1 MNNDL
6 RPINTLPNFKR
17 FCMTIGELPTS
28 YLETMTYYEM
38 LVWFT
43 EYMKN
48 TIIPTINNN
57 GLAVQELQDKYIELK
72 SYVDNY
78 FDNLDVQEEINNKL
92 DAMAESGQ
100 LTDIIAQYLGLAGM
114 LVFNNVN
121 DMKQATNLVN
131 GSTCQTLGFN
141 QINDDGGATYKIRSI
156 TNDDVIDE
164 ASIIALIDNSL
175 IAELIIENDEVNPI
189 QFGAKCN
196 GVDDDALSIR
206 KAINYLNSK
215 NGGTLNLLDNKIY
228 TLSSVENDSFIT
240 LKNKCNI
247 IGKSILKVKNNY
259 GDFRFMFIANENIDN
274 ITLKDFTIDEN
285 TTNNPKT
292 NNTGQENY
300 LRTIFRL
307 LAHNYN
313 IDNMIIENVTIND
326 CIGVWQ
332 YEFEGKCDNISLDNC
347 TINYNDSDTIP
358 SYDRTS
364 IYFGVNKGLI
374 KNCKLNGSTNALTG
388 IELHGH
394 NITCENNIITDYK
407 NGFFIVNDK
416 TVPYNTE
423 NISLKVCSNNV
434 KTRSTPVMSWLSFEN
449 MITNSIEIYDNF
461 LHVIESGSG
470 IGNYDVLG
478 NGSLLKNYKI
488 YNNTVISDNENIDA
502 LKFTSTLNNDFTI
515 NNFEIYDNTFIGKFK
530 QILNFASN
538 KDNTFKI
545 NTLEINNNKFI
556 IDNDL
561 TNTFYFILRKG
572 IKNILIKNNYFK
584 YNGTP
589 SYLIRAYGTK
599 DDELEF
605 NVEDNKISYNF
616 IPNYIINGDISI
628 TLKQKFNKLVFNTS
642 NTANILNNLKCEN
655 GSNIYD
661 DNFNCKKASGVWL
674 YEYIGKDLR
683 THTPTLK
690 GSLFRLTNNT
700 DFIIGCASNN
710 GYIADHIAG
719 NNNIGEWVSYG
730 NYIYESLTINN
741 ISVITDGDTNFK
753 YIGEKA
759 IFSKMN

>member
-1 MNNDL
+1 MNNEKKFIKL
-6 RPINTLPNFKR
+6 TPFKMQILQT
-17 FCMTIGELPTS
+17 FPFIDADFDAITNYELLCKVVE
-28 YLETMTYYEM
+28 YLNITVDNVNLLESDFKVLY
-38 LVWFT
+38 
-43 EYMKN
+43 
-48 TIIPTINNN
+48 
-57 GLAVQELQDKYIELK
+57 D
-72 SYVDNY
+72 YVHNY

-131 GSTCQTLGFN
+131 GSSCETLGFN
-141 QINDDGGATYKIRSI
+141 QINDDGGATYKIRNI

-164 ASIIALIDNSL
+164 ASIIALNDNSL

-196 GVDDDALSIR
+196 GVDDDAISIR
-206 KAINYLNSK
+206 KAIKYLDSK
-215 NGGTLNLLDNKIY
+215 GGGILNLLTDKIY
-228 TLSSVENDSFIT
+228 TLASIENECFIM
-240 LKNKCNI
+240 LKNQCHI
-247 IGKSILKVKNNY
+247 IGSSTLKVKDNF
-259 GDFRFMFIANENIDN
+259 GDFRFMFWFNSDINHLI
-274 ITLKDFTIDEN
+274 LRDFTIDEN
-285 TTNNPKT
+285 TRNNPT
-292 NNTGQENY
+292 TSNTGSENY
-300 LRTIFRL
+300 QRTIFRL
-307 LAHNYN
+307 LANN
-313 IDNMIIENVTIND
+313 NNVIDNMLFDNITIND
-326 CIGVWQ
+326 CTGIWQ
-332 YEFEGKCDNISLDNC
+332 YEFEGKCQNVNINNC
-347 TINYNDSDTIP
+347 KINYNKTENV

-364 IYFGVNKGLI
+364 MYLGVN
-374 KNCKLNGSTNALTG
+374 NCVVSNCILNGSDNARTG

-394 NITCENNIITDYK
+394 NIICKNNIINDY
-407 NGFFIVNDK
+407 NTGFYITNDK
-416 TVPYNTE
+416 TVSYSDKNE
-423 NISLKVCSNNV
+423 FLKVVNNKIRV
-434 KTRSTPVMSWLSFEN
+434 RGRGIQSWLTFEN
-449 MITNSIEIYDNF
+449 MITNSIMIHDNF
-461 LHVIESGSG
+461 IHMLANDLAVNPCA

-478 NGSLLKNYKI
+478 VNVLVKNYKI
-488 YNNTVISDNENIDA
+488 FNNVIISENDK
-502 LKFTSTLNNDFTI
+502 LEGMRFVSTKNNVNTKI
-515 NNFEIYDNTFIGKFK
+515 ENFEIYNNTFSGVFSK
-530 QILNFASN
+530 ILNLASN
-538 KDNTFKI
+538 SNNDFNIDKF
-545 NTLEINNNKFI
+545 TLSNNKFI

-561 TNTFYFILRKG
+561 INTFYFILRKG

-589 SYLIRAYGTK
+589 SYLIRTYGTK

-605 NVEDNKISYNF
+605 NVDDNEISYNF

-661 DNFNCKKASGVWL
+661 DNFNCKKASDIWL

-730 NYIYESLTINN
+730 NYVYESLTINN

-759 IFSKMN
+759 TFSKMN